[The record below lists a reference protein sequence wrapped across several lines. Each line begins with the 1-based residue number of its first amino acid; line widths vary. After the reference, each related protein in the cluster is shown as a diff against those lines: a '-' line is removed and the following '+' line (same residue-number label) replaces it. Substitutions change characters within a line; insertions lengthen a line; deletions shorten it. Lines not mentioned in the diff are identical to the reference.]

1 MSRSVP
7 QPVPPGQA
15 PPLGDDEAAPPAG
28 LPAGKAL
35 ERELEAL
42 KERIRDLAA
51 ALCAE
56 KKQALLVVLQSRD
69 TGGKDGVVEKVFGAV
84 LPQHLS
90 VAGFQEPSPEERAHD
105 FLWRVHAAV
114 PAFGR
119 VGVFN
124 RSHYEEVVTARVH
137 GLVPEEVWSRRF
149 RQINDFE
156 RMLAENGVAVV
167 KLFLHVSRGEQKRR
181 LRARLEKSRKRWEFD
196 PSDLE
201 DRAKWDEFT
210 AAYRD
215 AIARCGT
222 DEAPWHVIPADD
234 KPVRNLL
241 VARIVADALER
252 LDPRYPEPE
261 YDVDEALRRL
271 ERL

>member
-7 QPVPPGQA
+7 RPVPPGEA
-15 PPLGDDEAAPPAG
+15 PPLGDGEAARPSG
-28 LPAGKAL
+28 LPAGKEL
-35 ERELEAL
+35 DRELDGL
-42 KERIRDLAA
+42 KERISRLGA

-56 KKQALLVVLQSRD
+56 KEHALLVVLQSRD
-69 TGGKDGVVEKVFGAV
+69 TGGKDGVVKKVFGAV

-90 VAGFQEPSPEERAHD
+90 VASFQEPSREERAHD

-114 PAFGR
+114 PPFGR

-124 RSHYEEVVTARVH
+124 RSHYEEVVTARVR
-137 GLVPEEVWSRRF
+137 GLVPEAVWSRRF

-156 RMLAENGVAVV
+156 RMLVENGVAVV

-181 LRARLEKSRKRWEFD
+181 LRRRLEKSRKRWEFD

-201 DRAKWDEFT
+201 DRARWDEFT
-210 AAYRD
+210 EAYRD

-222 DEAPWHVIPADD
+222 PEAPWHVVPADD
-234 KPVRNLL
+234 KAVRDLL